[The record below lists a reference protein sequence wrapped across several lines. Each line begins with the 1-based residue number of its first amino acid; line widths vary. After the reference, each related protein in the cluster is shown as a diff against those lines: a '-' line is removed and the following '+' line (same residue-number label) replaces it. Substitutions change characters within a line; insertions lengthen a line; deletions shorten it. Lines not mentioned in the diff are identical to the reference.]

1 MELNIEV
8 LIIVIHTFRASNFV
22 YVHTVHSVRREDS
35 YVNNGKEDLLTA
47 SSVLSALAILAR
59 AIRACDRIRD
69 ALELPTPH
77 LQVTI

>member
-22 YVHTVHSVRREDS
+22 CVHSVRRDDS

-77 LQVTI
+77 LQITI